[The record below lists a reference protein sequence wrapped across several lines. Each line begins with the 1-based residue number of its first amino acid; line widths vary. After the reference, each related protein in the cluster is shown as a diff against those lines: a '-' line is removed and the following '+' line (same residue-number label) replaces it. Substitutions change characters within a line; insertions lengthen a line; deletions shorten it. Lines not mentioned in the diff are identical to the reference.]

1 MKVHVVREAFGL
13 DGVDYPRGAELRDRS
28 IIGRAKEQFPGHLR
42 ATSED
47 APPQAAPKVSTGD
60 KLAS

>member
-1 MKVHVVREAFGL
+1 MKVHVVLEAFGL
-13 DGVDYPRGAELRDRS
+13 DGKDYPRGTDLRDRS
-28 IIGRAKEQFPGHLR
+28 LIARAKEQFPGHLR

-47 APPQAAPKVSTGD
+47 APPQAAPKVSSGD